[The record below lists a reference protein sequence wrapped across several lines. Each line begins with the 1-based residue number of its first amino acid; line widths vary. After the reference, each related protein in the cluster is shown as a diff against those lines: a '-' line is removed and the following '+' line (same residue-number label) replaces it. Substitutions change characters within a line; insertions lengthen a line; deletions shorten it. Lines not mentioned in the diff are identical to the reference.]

1 MTAFREIG
9 DPIMQYEFLLRIG
22 GQMAAY
28 PEELR
33 DEEHR
38 IAGCQSKVWVACQL
52 EEGRL
57 RIFMDSEALI
67 VKGIIAVAVD
77 MFQGQ
82 KPEAVAKAEVIYIK
96 ETDLKNQIS
105 TDRFQGVHAV
115 IQRIQSFARE
125 MRIPS
130 R

>member
-1 MTAFREIG
+1 MKTIQEIQSEFMTAFREIG

-57 RIFMDSEALI
+57 RIFMDSFF
-67 VKGIIAVAVD
+67 GAVRYLRLSR
-77 MFQGQ
+77 F
-82 KPEAVAKAEVIYIK
+82 
-96 ETDLKNQIS
+96 LK
-105 TDRFQGVHAV
+105 
-115 IQRIQSFARE
+115 
-125 MRIPS
+125 
-130 R
+130 